1 MFSWYGRARDYYLS
15 LSRPKF
21 EGLTL
26 GIALLFGLVIMPVLI
41 FIAGSYALK
50 SYAHGGLFTLFVDFY
65 KGLVDLRPSCW
76 IVLVGPF
83 VFLTFFRFCRY
94 LVRKV

>member
-1 MFSWYGRARDYYLS
+1 
-15 LSRPKF
+15 
-21 EGLTL
+21 
-26 GIALLFGLVIMPVLI
+26 
-41 FIAGSYALK
+41 
-50 SYAHGGLFTLFVDFY
+50 VDFY